1 MSDMMLDQVANTQA
15 KWLSVRQSLIASN
28 VANASV
34 PGFAAKDVRPMEDSG
49 RLFASMVS
57 TNPNHITSG
66 LGNVEGVGV
75 ANNQGWET
83 FHSGTSVSL
92 PQEMLKAGEVS
103 TAYQLNTSVM
113 RSFHNMVITT
123 FGT

>member
-1 MSDMMLDQVANTQA
+1 MSDMMLDQVASTQA

-34 PGFAAKDVRPMEDSG
+34 PGYVAKDVRPMEDSAK
-49 RLFASMVS
+49 LFASMVA
-57 TNPNHITSG
+57 TNPNHLTSG
-66 LGNVEGVGV
+66 IGGVEGVGV
-75 ANNQGWET
+75 ASERGWET
-83 FHSGTSVSL
+83 LHSGTSVSL

>member
-1 MSDMMLDQVANTQA
+1 MADMMLDQVASSQA

-34 PGFAAKDVRPMEDSG
+34 LGYVAKDVRPMEDSG
-49 RLFASMVS
+49 KLFASMVS
-57 TNPNHITSG
+57 TNPNHLTSA
-66 LGNVEGVGV
+66 LGGVQGVGV
-75 ANNQGWET
+75 ASDRGWET

-92 PQEMLKAGEVS
+92 PHEMLKAGEVS
-103 TAYQLNTSVM
+103 TAYQLNTTVM
-113 RSFHNMVITT
+113 RSFHSMILTT